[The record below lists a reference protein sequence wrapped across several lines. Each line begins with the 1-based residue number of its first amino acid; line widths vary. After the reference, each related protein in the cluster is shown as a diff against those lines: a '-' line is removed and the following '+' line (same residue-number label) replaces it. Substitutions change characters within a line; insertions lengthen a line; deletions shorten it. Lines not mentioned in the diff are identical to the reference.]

1 MLEFPNGFGARAA
14 VALIASTQYA
24 VALAVLALWPASP
37 ACADEAS
44 ALRAAVSAERAR
56 PRAPQLER
64 SRFLAKAGILGVWL
78 SPDGRHVAYLREE
91 GSNRGVWLL
100 PTAGGGVAKQL
111 LPDTESAQ
119 LSWSNDSRWLFLSS
133 SRQLSVLAAAGQSGS
148 GVIAQLDQRRQLAF
162 KGADPVLPAASLV
175 VEIPPKVSRQ
185 PRKWRLLRIGLDR
198 KQVLLHEDAKPIVD
212 FGIGPDG
219 GLAFVTLAEKDRY
232 VIYRKQDNRLRQ
244 AMRCEVLDRCRI
256 VSTLDAGQELLLS
269 SDTGNGFRRLALLD
283 AKGKLT
289 TLHADPRGEADL
301 DEVALEPSTGQPL
314 IASYRSTVAA
324 NYGLTPAARRHVE
337 AIERRYPSRNL
348 SIEVGDGAK
357 ARWLVRERSGSFKG
371 ALYHL
376 YDPATG
382 GFRNL
387 LDDIAFRHAGKIVA
401 RPPESAMARRIAFT
415 YRASDGM
422 RLHGFLMVPPGID
435 AAHAPLMAHVHGG
448 PFNLARPEFSSTGQL
463 LANRGYVV
471 FEPNFRGSTG
481 LGRDYLFSARGDFGN
496 GRVQQDI
503 VEGVRFL
510 LAQGIGDASRV
521 GIDGASFGGYS
532 ALQGVTLQPG
542 LFKVGIAAVPPAD
555 FGWVLRW
562 YSQSTDQLNDGI
574 AMSTTMR
581 LLSLDPAD
589 PSIAERLRLQSP
601 IANAGK
607 LSRPLL
613 LLAGGDDERVPIRS
627 VTHYAAELKSLGK
640 DFSLFIDAEGRHKLE
655 DPRTREAY
663 FYLME
668 RFLHR
673 RLGGAA
679 PQPPSKSL
687 REHLRRNL
695 KVKGSDL
702 LDL

>member
-1 MLEFPNGFGARAA
+1 MLKFPKSFGGRVAVASMQSIQCTLAAA
-14 VALIASTQYA
+14 VLTLS
-24 VALAVLALWPASP
+24 PASS
-37 ACADEAS
+37 AFSDETA

-56 PRAPQLER
+56 PRAPQLDR
-64 SRFLAKAGILGVWL
+64 DQFLAKAGVPGAWL

-100 PTAGGGVAKQL
+100 PTAGGAAKQL

-119 LSWSNDSRWLFLSS
+119 LSWSGDSRWLFLSS
-133 SRQLSVLAAAGQSGS
+133 PRQLSVLASGGQSGS
-148 GVIAQLDQRRQLAF
+148 GVIAKLDGRWQRVF
-162 KGADPVLPAASLV
+162 KGADPVLPAAALV
-175 VEIPPKVSRQ
+175 VEIPPKVSRL
-185 PRKWRLLRIGLDR
+185 PRKWRLLRIGLDGR
-198 KQVLLHEDAKPIVD
+198 QSLLHEDARPIVD
-212 FGIGPDG
+212 FAIGPNG
-219 GLAFVTLAEKDRY
+219 RLAYVTLAEKDKY
-232 VIYRKQDNRLRQ
+232 VIYRKQGDRLQQ
-244 AMRCEVLDRCRI
+244 AMRCEGLDRCRI
-256 VSTLDAGQELLLS
+256 VSTLHAGQELLLS
-269 SDTGNGFRRLALLD
+269 TDTGSGFRRLALLD
-283 AKGKLT
+283 YKGKLT

-301 DEVALEPSTGQPL
+301 DEVVLEPDTGQPL
-314 IASYRSTVAA
+314 IAGYRSTVAA
-324 NYGLTPAARRHVE
+324 NYGLTPVARRHVE
-337 AIERRYPSRNL
+337 TIERRYPARNL
-348 SIEVGDGAK
+348 SIEVGSGAH
-357 ARWLVRERSGSFKG
+357 AQWLVRDRAGSLKG
-371 ALYHL
+371 ALFHL

-382 GFRNL
+382 GFRDI
-387 LDDIAFRHAGKIVA
+387 LDGIAFRHAGKTVA
-401 RPPESAMARRIAFT
+401 RPPESAMARRIAFA

-463 LANRGYVV
+463 LANRGYIV

-510 LAQGIGDASRV
+510 LAQGIGDPSRV

-532 ALQGVTLQPG
+532 ALQGATFQPE
-542 LFKVGIAAVPPAD
+542 LFKVAIAAVPPAD

-562 YSQSTDQLNDGI
+562 YSHSADQFTDGI
-574 AMSTTMR
+574 PMSTTMR

-589 PSIAERLRLQSP
+589 PSIAERLRMQSP

-613 LLAGGDDERVPIRS
+613 LLAGADDERVPIRS

-640 DFSLFIDAEGRHKLE
+640 DFSLFIDAEGRHQLE

-668 RFLHR
+668 EFLHR

-679 PQPPSKSL
+679 PEPPGKPL
-687 REHLRRNL
+687 REYLRRNL
-695 KVKGSDL
+695 RVKGRDL
-702 LDL
+702 SGL

>member
-1 MLEFPNGFGARAA
+1 MLKFPKSFGAWAT
-14 VALIASTQYA
+14 VALTQAIHCALA
-24 VALAVLALWPASP
+24 VAVLALPPVSSAR
-37 ACADEAS
+37 ADETT

-56 PRAPQLER
+56 PRAPQLDR
-64 SRFLAKAGILGVWL
+64 AQFLAKAGVPGAWL

-100 PTAGGGVAKQL
+100 PTAGGAAKQL

-133 SRQLSVLAAAGQSGS
+133 PRQLSVLAAAGQSGS
-148 GVIAQLDQRRQLAF
+148 GVIAKLDGSWQRAF
-162 KGADPVLPAASLV
+162 KGADPVLPAAALV
-175 VEIPPKVSRQ
+175 VEIPPKVSRL
-185 PRKWRLLRIGLDR
+185 PRKWRLLRIGVDG
-198 KQVLLHEDAKPIVD
+198 KSSMLHEDDKPIVD
-212 FGIGPDG
+212 FAFGPNG
-219 GLAFVTLAEKDRY
+219 RLAFVTLAEKDKY
-232 VIYRKQDNRLRQ
+232 VIYRKQDNRLRS
-244 AMRCEVLDRCRI
+244 AMRCEDLDRCRI
-256 VSTLDAGQELLLS
+256 VSTLNAGQELLLIT
-269 SDTGNGFRRLALLD
+269 DTDSGFRRLALLD
-283 AKGKLT
+283 YQGKLT

-301 DEVALEPSTGQPL
+301 DEVVVDPRNGRPL
-314 IASYRSTVAA
+314 IASYRSAVAA
-324 NYGLTPAARRHVE
+324 NYGLTPAVRRHVE
-337 AIERRYPSRNL
+337 AIERRYPARNL
-348 SIEVGDGAK
+348 GIEVGDGAN
-357 ARWLVRERSGSFKG
+357 ARWLVQDRAGSLKG

-382 GFRNL
+382 EFRDI

-435 AAHAPLMAHVHGG
+435 AARAPLMAHVHGG

-463 LANRGYVV
+463 LANRGYIV

-481 LGRDYLFSARGDFGN
+481 LGRDYLFSAHGDFGN

-503 VEGVRFL
+503 VDGVRFL
-510 LAQGIGDASRV
+510 LAQGIGDPSRV

-532 ALQGVTLQPG
+532 ALQGVTFQPE
-542 LFKVGIAAVPPAD
+542 LFKAGIAAVPPAD

-562 YSQSTDQLNDGI
+562 YSHSTDQFTDGI
-574 AMSTTMR
+574 PMSTTMR

-589 PSIAERLRLQSP
+589 AGIAERLRVQSP
-601 IANAGK
+601 IANADK

-613 LLAGGDDERVPIRS
+613 LLAGADDERVPIRS
-627 VTHYAAELKSLGK
+627 VTHYAAKLKSLGK
-640 DFSLFIDAEGRHKLE
+640 DFSLFIDAEGRHQLE

-668 RFLHR
+668 EFLHR

-679 PQPPSKSL
+679 PKPPSKPL

-695 KVKGSDL
+695 QVKSSDL
-702 LDL
+702 PDL